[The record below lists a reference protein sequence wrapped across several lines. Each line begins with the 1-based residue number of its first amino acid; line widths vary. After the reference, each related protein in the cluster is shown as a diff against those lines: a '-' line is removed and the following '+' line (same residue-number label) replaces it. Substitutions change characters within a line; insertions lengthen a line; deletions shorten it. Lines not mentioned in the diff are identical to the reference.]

1 MKSRQERLQHLFE
14 DLANKKLF
22 NGVVLASENGETIF
36 ESAYGY
42 ADLSTERKLT
52 TQTVF
57 ELASVSKPFT
67 AIGIVILVEQ
77 GKIGYDDL
85 VEQWLPALPY
95 SGITIRHLLCHT
107 SGLPDY
113 MDLFFEHWDR
123 SRIATNEDVL
133 EMLIQHQPAAY
144 FAPNESWA
152 YSNTGY
158 VLLALIIEKVTGQR
172 FADYMH
178 ENVFCPLGMNATKV
192 YNRRYCSERISNY
205 AYGYVYDPYADS
217 YELPDHVLD
226 TDYVTFLDGIQGDG
240 TVNSNLS
247 DMLKFDQALYG
258 SDFISKDTLE
268 RAFAPVQ
275 LNNGES
281 FDYGFGWILESKQS
295 IGRVISH
302 SGGWPGYSTILIRY
316 IDHNRTFIY
325 LSNMEQE
332 VELEQAIFAAAENI
346 MFDLP
351 YELLE
356 PEPAKKLAKV
366 DPALYVQYMGTYMI
380 KGDSDD
386 DIGILI
392 AAEAD
397 RLYMQTTGK
406 ARVGLFPSSETRFF
420 VRSIPVEVEFV
431 TDETG
436 FANGLIIIQDGV
448 EEHAVR
454 SDEWLV
460 IGSCLN
466 SRE

>member
-14 DLANKKLF
+14 ELASKKLF
-22 NGVVLASENGETIF
+22 NGAVLAAENGETIF
-36 ESAYGY
+36 ESAYGF

-52 TQTVF
+52 SATVF

-67 AIGIVILVEQ
+67 AIGIFILEEQ

-85 VEQWLPALPY
+85 IEQWLPALPY

-107 SGLPDY
+107 SGIPDY
-113 MDLFFEHWDR
+113 MDLFFEHWDQ
-123 SRIATNEDVL
+123 SRIATNEDVM
-133 EMLIQHQPAAY
+133 EMLIQHQPAVY

-178 ENVFCPLGMNATKV
+178 DNVFSPLGMNDTKV
-192 YNRRYCSERISNY
+192 FNRRYSGERISNY
-205 AYGYVYDPYADS
+205 AYGYVYDPNTDS

-240 TVNSNLS
+240 TVNSNLG
-247 DMLKFDQALYG
+247 DLLKVDQALYG
-258 SDFISKDTLE
+258 SNLISKHSLE

-281 FDYGFGWILESKQS
+281 FDYGFGWILENKQS
-295 IGRVISH
+295 AGRIISH
-302 SGGWPGYSTILIRY
+302 NGGWPGYSTMFVRY
-316 IDHNRTFIY
+316 IDHNRTLIY

-332 VELEQAIFAAAENI
+332 AEVEQAIFAAAENI
-346 MFDLP
+346 LYDLP
-351 YELLE
+351 YAI
-356 PEPAKKLAKV
+356 PEPISSKKIVKI
-366 DPALYVQYMGTYMI
+366 DPALYEQYTGTYRI
-380 KGDSDD
+380 ESGTGE
-386 DIGILI
+386 DIVLLI
-392 AAEAD
+392 ATKAD
-397 RLYMQTTGK
+397 RLYMQITGK
-406 ARVGLFPSSETRFF
+406 ARVGLFPSSERRFF

-431 TDETG
+431 TDVTG
-436 FANGLIIIQDGV
+436 RANRLIIFQDGV

-454 SDEWLV
+454 M
-460 IGSCLN
+460 
-466 SRE
+466 